1 MPPPTGAPAV
11 RVDEDLTPIPMNIH
25 GATKLA
31 AEDLCSLFRHRH
43 GMPCIVLRTSRFVP
57 ARDDLPGARWR
68 ERSA

>member
-1 MPPPTGAPAV
+1 MAPPAGAPAV
-11 RVDEDLTPIPMNIH
+11 WVDKDLTPIPMNIH

-43 GMPCIVLRTSRFVP
+43 GMPCIVLRTSRFFP